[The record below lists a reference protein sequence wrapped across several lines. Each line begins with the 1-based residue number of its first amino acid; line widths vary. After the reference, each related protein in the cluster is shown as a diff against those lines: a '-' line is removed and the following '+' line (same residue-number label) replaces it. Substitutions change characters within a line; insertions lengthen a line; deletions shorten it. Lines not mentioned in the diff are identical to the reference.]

1 MIALRNKNMN
11 VKDTAKMQYV
21 QIVNRTAEQIS
32 SVKTPGEG
40 WLAMFRKALGMSGA
54 DVAARSGVSRN
65 AIYQAERNERN
76 GVITLNQMHKLAEAM
91 GGHLVYAIVP
101 KEGRVDEIIQA
112 QAHRKAQA
120 RIMRA
125 SEHMALEQQSLT
137 SEQTK
142 IRVNNLTDE
151 LMRNMPPDFWSIK

>member
-21 QIVNRTAEQIS
+21 QIVNRTAEQIT
-32 SVKTPGEG
+32 SVKTPAEG
-40 WLAMFRKALGMSGA
+40 WLSMFRKALGMTGA

-65 AIYQAERNERN
+65 AIYQAERNERD

-101 KEGRVDEIIQA
+101 KERRVEEIIQA

-125 SEHMALEQQSLT
+125 SEHITFEQKSLT
-137 SEQTK
+137 REQTK
-142 IRVNNLTDE
+142 MLVANLTNE
-151 LMRNMPPDFWSIK
+151 LMRNMPPDFWSVK

>member
-1 MIALRNKNMN
+1 MN

-21 QIVNRTAEQIS
+21 QIVNRTAEQTESLKI
-32 SVKTPGEG
+32 PAQG
-40 WLAMFRKALGMSGA
+40 WLAIFRKALGMSGA

-65 AIYQAERNERN
+65 AVYQAERNERD
-76 GVITLNQMHKLAEAM
+76 GAITMNQMHKLAEAM
-91 GGHLVYAIVP
+91 GGHLIYAIVP
-101 KEGRVDEIIQA
+101 NEGRVEEIIRA

-125 SEHMALEQQSLT
+125 SVHMALEQQSLT

-142 IRVNNLTDE
+142 IRVDHLTDE
-151 LMRNMPPDFWSIK
+151 LMRNMPPNFWSVK

>member
-1 MIALRNKNMN
+1 MN

-21 QIVNRTAEQIS
+21 QIVNRTAEQIT
-32 SVKTPGEG
+32 SVKTPAEG

-65 AIYQAERNERN
+65 AIYQAERNERD

-101 KEGRVDEIIQA
+101 KERRVEEIIQA
-112 QAHRKAQA
+112 QA
-120 RIMRA
+120 RIVRA

-137 SEQTK
+137 SEHTK
-142 IRVNNLTDE
+142 VRVDNLTDE
-151 LMRNMPPDFWSIK
+151 LMRNMPPDFWSVK

>member
-1 MIALRNKNMN
+1 MN

-21 QIVNRTAEQIS
+21 QIVNRTAEQIT
-32 SVKTPGEG
+32 SVKTPAEG

-65 AIYQAERNERN
+65 AIYQAERNERD

-101 KEGRVDEIIQA
+101 KERRVEEIIQA
-112 QAHRKAQA
+112 QA
-120 RIMRA
+120 RIVRA

-137 SEQTK
+137 SEHTK
-142 IRVNNLTDE
+142 VRVDNLTDE